1 MKLLCYFCESWLLFK
16 QKEHQVLILGHIY
29 SFQTVEGV
37 WLEGLPTFEF
47 VKNIFTS
54 LSSVFVTDDFPA
66 SSSQAFLWTR
76 RRYWFPSQS
85 LFVFITGVSV
95 QY

>member
-1 MKLLCYFCESWLLFK
+1 MKLLFYFCKSWLMFK

-37 WLEGLPTFEF
+37 WLEGLSTFEF

-54 LSSVFVTDDFPA
+54 LSYMPVRDYFPA
-66 SSSQAFLWTR
+66 SSSQAFL
-76 RRYWFPSQS
+76 
-85 LFVFITGVSV
+85 
-95 QY
+95 